1 MLNEPSST
9 LRAAASPRCSPPSDE
24 NHGPP
29 SPGAFFASGGG
40 RSGSGLPPLDSG
52 VGLHDAGAFCLPAA
66 LLEPEKEDLHGA
78 GAKGPLDEAA
88 PLVLVEELIEQVVDV
103 AVDSSGLF
111 PEDICAVRQCKVH
124 GGAVAG

>member
-1 MLNEPSST
+1 MGPTAESGAPSERSAVE
-9 LRAAASPRCSPPSDE
+9 AAECAACIQ
-24 NHGPP
+24 
-29 SPGAFFASGGG
+29 
-40 RSGSGLPPLDSG
+40 LPHAAP
-52 VGLHDAGAFCLPAA
+52 LHDAGAFCLPAA
-66 LLEPEKEDLHGA
+66 LLEPEKEDLRGA

>member
-1 MLNEPSST
+1 
-9 LRAAASPRCSPPSDE
+9 LR
-24 NHGPP
+24 
-29 SPGAFFASGGG
+29 
-40 RSGSGLPPLDSG
+40 
-52 VGLHDAGAFCLPAA
+52 
-66 LLEPEKEDLHGA
+66 GA
-78 GAKGPLDEAA
+78 GAKGPLDDAA